1 MAQDSTLKSPPS
13 TVADAVRGH
22 WVDRFLPEPWKPY
35 ARMAR
40 LDRPIGWW
48 LLLWPCWWSAALASG
63 ALGRAYPDPWHL
75 LLFLVGAVAMRGAGC
90 TYNDIVDR
98 DIDAEVAR
106 TRSRPIPS
114 GQVSVRNAKLFLLAQ
129 ALVGLAVL
137 LQFNRFAVILGIAS
151 LATVAVYPFLKRVTD
166 WPQLGLGIAF
176 SWGALMGWAA
186 AFGSLAPSPVLL
198 YLGGIAWTI
207 GYDTIYAHQDKED
220 DALVGVRS
228 TARLFGARTKP
239 YLSAFYALA
248 VVLFG
253 AAFAAAGA
261 GPAAWL
267 GLAAFALHLAWQVAA
282 LRADDPDNCLRLFR
296 SNRDAGFLLFA
307 GLLADGLVRNL

>member
-1 MAQDSTLKSPPS
+1 MRAMPNPS
-13 TVADAVRGH
+13 TVADAARGN
-22 WVDRFLPEPWKPY
+22 WVDRYLPESWKPY

-48 LLLWPCWWSAALASG
+48 LLLWPCWWSAALA
-63 ALGRAYPDPWHL
+63 ADAAGRAWPDPWHL
-75 LLFLVGAVAMRGAGC
+75 VLFLVGAIVMRGAGC

-98 DIDAEVAR
+98 DIDARVAR

-114 GQVSVRNAKLFLLAQ
+114 GRVSVIEAKAFLVIQ
-129 ALVGLAVL
+129 ALIGLAVL
-137 LQFNRFAVILGIAS
+137 LQFNRFAVLLGIAS
-151 LATVAVYPFLKRVTD
+151 LATVAIYPFLKRVTD

-186 AFGSLAPSPVLL
+186 VFGSLALAPVLL
-198 YLGGIAWTI
+198 YVGGIAWTI

-239 YLSAFYALA
+239 YLSAFYA
-248 VVLFG
+248 
-253 AAFAAAGA
+253 AATLLFAAAFLAA
-261 GPAAWL
+261 GVGVAAFL
-267 GLAAFALHLAWQVAA
+267 GLGLGAAHLVWQVVT
-282 LRADDPDNCLRLFR
+282 LKADDPDNCLKLFR
-296 SNRDAGFLLFA
+296 SNRDYGWIVFA
-307 GLLADGLVRNL
+307 GLVADCLIRNL